1 MEARKKEHQSCT
13 TFYLFSLLLLFIC
26 IITAASIGSASLSPK
41 KSFIILLSKIPL
53 LRQFISKQEIP
64 KVYVTILFQI
74 RLPRILL
81 SALVGGSLAFVG
93 AVFQGLFRNPLADPH
108 ILGISSGA
116 ALGATIAILFGI
128 QMSFL
133 GLGAIGCLAFLGAL
147 LTVLLVYQLSC
158 TGLGTD
164 TVGLLLTGTA
174 VSTMLSSVISLLMT
188 IKREGIEQ
196 VYYWTLGSFSGAT
209 WWKVA
214 YLAIFLGIGGGI
226 LLFHTKELNLMVV
239 GEEGA
244 ASLGIEIQ
252 RVRRRLILAASILV
266 ATCVSVSGVIG
277 FVGLIIPHCMR
288 FFAGSD
294 HKKLL
299 PFSLLGGAIFSI
311 ICDTIART
319 ITAPAE
325 LPVGVITALLGAPY
339 FIFLLYKSKR
349 GKNE

>member
-1 MEARKKEHQSCT
+1 MEARKKRNRNCT

-26 IITAASIGSASLSPK
+26 IITAASIGSANLSPK

-53 LRQFISKQEIP
+53 LRHFISKQEIP
-64 KVYVTILFQI
+64 TVYVTILFQI

-158 TGLGTD
+158 TGIGTD

-214 YLAIFLGIGGGI
+214 YLAVFLGIGGGI
-226 LLFHTKELNLMVV
+226 LLFHARELNLMAV

-252 RVRRRLILAASILV
+252 KVRRSLILAASILV
-266 ATCVSVSGVIG
+266 AACVSVSGVIG

-288 FFAGSD
+288 FFSGSD

-299 PFSLLGGAIFSI
+299 PFSLLGGAIFLI
-311 ICDTIART
+311 ICDTTART